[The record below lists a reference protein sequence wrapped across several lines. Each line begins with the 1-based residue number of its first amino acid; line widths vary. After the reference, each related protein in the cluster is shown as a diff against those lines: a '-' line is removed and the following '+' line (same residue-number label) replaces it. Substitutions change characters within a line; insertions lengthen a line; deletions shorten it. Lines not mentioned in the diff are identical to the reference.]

1 MAKAAIDAPPG
12 LSDQL
17 IERLVGDAAKL
28 TLHFVGVPRH
38 DMLIALGEIRD
49 IAQENLAFL
58 PAEVA
63 QLTAA
68 AFVTAIANRAA
79 ELEGQ
84 KGTLQ

>member
-17 IERLVGDAAKL
+17 IERLIRDAERLA
-28 TLHFVGVPRH
+28 HYFIGAPRNE
-38 DMLIALGEIRD
+38 MLIALGEIRD
-49 IAQENLAFL
+49 TAEANLNFL
-58 PAEVA
+58 PPDIARSVAE
-63 QLTAA
+63 
-68 AFVTAIANRAA
+68 AFVWAVANRAA